1 MKLFWFSIKNY
12 FRSYKY
18 IFTPLGIISLFLII
32 SLSIAIPGIIN
43 AVMKMV
49 NTIAQTFEGYTIDWD
64 KTGGYFT
71 NFLMQQNWGDLNG
84 TVAKFTDPAF
94 LSESFTSIVLQ
105 IFPDLPVDMALV
117 QATVSECVSQI
128 FTYVLLVLVFVILG
142 FIISFFLTRM
152 FVKQE
157 IVKRRIWQRIVFS
170 LLDAAISLLV
180 IWGVLSVLKLGPAG
194 IPLVIL
200 ILLAQ
205 AILSIVEGWLI
216 HGFKTIKLK
225 HVLNFK
231 NVLALILSS
240 LLIIVL
246 GVGTVLLVNLLGM
259 TVVTVVI
266 ALSMF
271 IITNAVVTANS
282 EGYVGYMA
290 HEGLYKKEIK
300 KLENSKKDKKSDEKK
315 EKLE

>member
-32 SLSIAIPGIIN
+32 GLSIAIPGIVN

-94 LSESFTSIVLQ
+94 LSESFTSIILQ
-105 IFPDLPVDMALV
+105 IFPDLPVDMTLV

-128 FTYVLLVLVFVILG
+128 FTYVLLVLAFVILG

-180 IWGVLSVLKLGPAG
+180 IWGILSVLQLGPAG

-205 AILSIVEGWLI
+205 AILSIIEGWLI
-216 HGFKTIKLK
+216 HGLKTIKLK

-282 EGYVGYMA
+282 EGYVGYLA
-290 HEGLYKKEIK
+290 HEDLYKKEIN
-300 KLENSKKDKKSDEKK
+300 KLEKSKKDKKSDEKK